1 MVDYSKFDRIVA
13 DASDDEDEARTRATP
28 NVTRLDAGTKITF
41 GNGRA
46 TIATRADADDDDD
59 GDRRERDADAR
70 GANEGAEG
78 TMSERELRAALEAR
92 DAAAARDAARATPS
106 ARGDDVAGA
115 RGANRET
122 CLTKMTRNGGVVLD
136 AGTKEERYYWR
147 QDASEATLSVCL
159 LYTSP
164 SPRDLS
170 TSRMPSSA

>member
-115 RGANRET
+115 RGANR
-122 CLTKMTRNGGVVLD
+122 
-136 AGTKEERYYWR
+136 
-147 QDASEATLSVCL
+147 
-159 LYTSP
+159 
-164 SPRDLS
+164 
-170 TSRMPSSA
+170 